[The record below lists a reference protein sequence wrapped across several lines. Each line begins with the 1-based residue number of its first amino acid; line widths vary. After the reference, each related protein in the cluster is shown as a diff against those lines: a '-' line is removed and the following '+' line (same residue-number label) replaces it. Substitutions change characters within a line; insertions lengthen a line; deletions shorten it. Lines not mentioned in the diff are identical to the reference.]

1 MSGGASLYALGAT
14 AGGGNVAANNF
25 YYDENKDVARGALWG
40 AAGAGS
46 GTYFSSLISN
56 SLKDMPPSVAI
67 PYFQTP
73 ATITI
78 PLPAATSVGKGVET
92 ILHGSPAFVPQPDI
106 SPKPDTE
113 RGEE

>member
-1 MSGGASLYALGAT
+1 M
-14 AGGGNVAANNF
+14 AANNF